1 LFRLKASPLF
11 GLLQAL
17 VRDGTRRSAQR
28 VMGRT
33 TMNVE
38 AIGRSTT
45 MQTAVARPSTMIE
58 ITRVEKIFT
67 TVRQERIH
75 ALNDISLS
83 VGEREFVTIVGPSG
97 CGKTTLL
104 KILAGLQRSSAGSV
118 TVAGTPVMAPRR
130 DIGIVFQNP
139 ILLPWRTVMEN
150 VLLPAEVQGIPRD
163 KARARARDLLAM
175 VGLSDFENKY
185 PMELSGG
192 MQQRAAI
199 SRALVHDPSI
209 LLMDEPF
216 GALDAMTREQMNLDL
231 QRIWSESGKTVVLI
245 THSIPEAVFLGDR
258 VVVMTPRPGRI
269 ARVVEVAI
277 ARPRGIDVMGDPLFG
292 QLTSEIRRL
301 LYGQRDGETVA
312 GGKGIT

>member
-1 LFRLKASPLF
+1 
-11 GLLQAL
+11 
-17 VRDGTRRSAQR
+17 
-28 VMGRT
+28 
-33 TMNVE
+33 MNVE
-38 AIGRSTT
+38 AVGRSTIA
-45 MQTAVARPSTMIE
+45 QAAVAGPSPMIE
-58 ITRVEKIFT
+58 VARLEKIFT

-75 ALNDISLS
+75 ALNDISMS
-83 VGEREFVTIVGPSG
+83 VGEREFVAIVGPSG

-104 KILAGLQRSSAGSV
+104 KILAGLHRASAGRV
-118 TVAGTPVMAPRR
+118 TVAGTPVTAPRR

-139 ILLPWRTVMEN
+139 ILLPWRTVMQN
-150 VLLPAEVQGIPRD
+150 VLLPAEVQGIARK
-163 KARARARDLLAM
+163 KARERARGLLAM
-175 VGLSDFENKY
+175 VGLAEFENKY

-231 QRIWSESGKTVVLI
+231 QRIWRESGKTVVLI

-269 ARVVEVAI
+269 ARVVEVPI
-277 ARPRGIDVMGDPLFG
+277 PRPRGIDVMGEPLFG
-292 QLTSEIRRL
+292 KLTSEIRRL
-301 LYGQRDGETVA
+301 LYGHRDGESLA
-312 GGKGIT
+312 GGGGVL

>member
-1 LFRLKASPLF
+1 
-11 GLLQAL
+11 
-17 VRDGTRRSAQR
+17 
-28 VMGRT
+28 
-33 TMNVE
+33 MNVE

-75 ALNDISLS
+75 ALNDISFS

-163 KARARARDLLAM
+163 Q
-175 VGLSDFENKY
+175 G
-185 PMELSGG
+185 
-192 MQQRAAI
+192 
-199 SRALVHDPSI
+199 
-209 LLMDEPF
+209 
-216 GALDAMTREQMNLDL
+216 
-231 QRIWSESGKTVVLI
+231 
-245 THSIPEAVFLGDR
+245 
-258 VVVMTPRPGRI
+258 
-269 ARVVEVAI
+269 
-277 ARPRGIDVMGDPLFG
+277 ARPRARSARHGRPLRFREQIPDG
-292 QLTSEIRRL
+292 AVRRHAATRRHQPRAWCTIR
-301 LYGQRDGETVA
+301 A
-312 GGKGIT
+312 SC